1 MLRQSHPNFDKMDEL
16 SQKEVPFFFMV
27 DFLMENV
34 EVFLEDEIKQSGLL
48 VDFQNFNNVID
59 RQANSE
65 EIVFEAL
72 PQSEENYRKGFDLV
86 QKNLKSGNSYLTNFT
101 CKTPVKTNLTLE
113 EIFYLSHSKYKVL
126 YPDRFV
132 FFSPETFVEIVD
144 DKIFTH
150 PMKGTIDAAAENAVE
165 VLKND
170 PKEKAEHYTVVDLLR
185 NDLSMVADDVKL
197 DEFQRIDLIKTH
209 EKNLYAMSSEIS
221 GALKPE
227 FRGRIG
233 SVMKTL
239 LPAGSILGAPKAKTL
254 EIVLEAENYSRG
266 FYTGVCGWFDG
277 KNLDSCVMIRFI
289 EKENTKLYFKSGGG
303 ITHLS
308 KAADEYQEM
317 KNKIYVPIY

>member
-1 MLRQSHPNFDKMDEL
+1 MDEL

-48 VDFQNFNNVID
+48 VDFQNFKKVID
-59 RQANSE
+59 QQANSE

-72 PQSEENYRKGFDLV
+72 PQSEENYRKGFDMV

-150 PMKGTIDAAAENAVE
+150 PMKGTIDAAAVNAVE

-239 LPAGSILGAPKAKTL
+239 LPAGSILGAPKAKTM